1 MPAVAAGLRPLRAG
15 RAPTLHRVHHV
26 LPCFTI
32 LVGIPPTRSALV
44 LQPQLLERGDR
55 SRATKVATTIAKSLF
70 SDWDQP
76 AHQRRPPESTQVD
89 LAKVAAVSNRQA
101 R

>member
-1 MPAVAAGLRPLRAG
+1 
-15 RAPTLHRVHHV
+15 
-26 LPCFTI
+26 
-32 LVGIPPTRSALV
+32 
-44 LQPQLLERGDR
+44 LLERGDR
-55 SRATKVATTIAKSLF
+55 SRATKVAATIAKSLF